1 MTDLNESLQEQL
13 LHSWKIKSRRKT
25 EVPQAVYQQTG
36 QQEDMFQ
43 YIPNREFQVWLQNA
57 IYVVLFCVF
66 SSLILWVT
74 CRSFPAFQYVLFG
87 FFKWI
92 LIPIKPLLIAAP
104 SQAASGIAAFFA
116 RISFVINV
124 AIVPLAIIL
133 AAKAGEQAKLIYFHQ
148 GRLYILNPGIL
159 EVYASRFRAFDNSNS
174 GLLRINRYAYP
185 IWKAIDLTLETKVS
199 LLRPHGKKSIK
210 DYVLTFQT
218 PNHSPLKLRWGDI
231 VSSEDRGIFFQM
243 LEDKFPALIE
253 PAVLEPFRPMIERQ
267 SYTELWLRELSD
279 APKRD
284 KLAPLTPG
292 TTLDKGNY
300 TIISKAGVGGQGT
313 AYFADSVK
321 HTSIGHKSVVL
332 KEYVLPVYP
341 DVRVRRKAAERFQAE
356 AGMLKRL
363 HHPQIAEFIDL
374 FVEDHRAYVVM
385 ELVEGRTLKEM
396 VAAEGPAPEWG
407 VMDIAT
413 QILEILCYLHDQS
426 PPVIHRDLT
435 PDNVMLDQNGRVKL
449 IDFSV
454 AQEASSGVTG
464 SVVGK
469 PNYISPEQFR
479 GKPTVQS
486 DLYSLGATMF
496 FLLLGHD
503 PSPISVLHP
512 KTENDHISSELDEVI
527 ARCTQP
533 ELVKRFKSAD
543 KVLECL
549 KALKV

>member
-1 MTDLNESLQEQL
+1 MTCFRTFRIE
-13 LHSWKIKSRRKT
+13 IFKSGYRT
-25 EVPQAVYQQTG
+25 
-36 QQEDMFQ
+36 
-43 YIPNREFQVWLQNA
+43 
-57 IYVVLFCVF
+57 LFMSCCFVF
-66 SSLILWVT
+66 FPRLWIT
-74 CRSFPAFQYVLFG
+74 CRAFPEFQYVLFS

-92 LIPIKPLLIAAP
+92 LIPIKPLLIAEPNA
-104 SQAASGIAAFFA
+104 AASGIVAFLA
-116 RISFVINV
+116 RISFVINA
-124 AIVPLAIIL
+124 AIVPIAIALAGK
-133 AAKAGEQAKLIYFHQ
+133 AAEEAKLIYFHK
-148 GRLYILNPGIL
+148 GRLYILNPGVL
-159 EVYASRFRAFDNSNS
+159 EIYASRIPGFEVSD
-174 GLLRINRYAYP
+174 GGTLRINRYAYR
-185 IWKAIDLTLETKVS
+185 IWRAIDVTPDTTVS
-199 LLRPHGKKSIK
+199 LLRPRGKKSVK
-210 DYVLTFQT
+210 DYVLTFHT
-218 PNHSPLKLRWGDI
+218 PNQSLLKIRWGDI
-231 VSSEDRGIFFQM
+231 VNTEDRGEFFQM
-243 LEDKFPALIE
+243 LEEKFPALIE

-284 KLAPLTPG
+284 KLAPLTPFA
-292 TTLDKGNY
+292 TLDKGNY

-321 HTSIGHKSVVL
+321 HASIGHQSVVL

-363 HHPQIAEFIDL
+363 DHPQIAKFIDL

-396 VAAEGPAPEWG
+396 VAAEGPTPEWA
-407 VMDIAT
+407 VVDTAT
-413 QILEILCYLHDQS
+413 QILEILCYMHEQN

-486 DLYSLGATMF
+486 DLYSLGATMY

-512 KTENDHISSELDEVI
+512 KTENDQITSEVDAII

-533 ELVKRFKSAD
+533 ELVKRFESAA
-543 KVLECL
+543 KVLESL
-549 KALKV
+549 KALKI